1 MPSGSDAVDRH
12 LAALDHPR
20 KPEIEAL
27 RRIIR
32 AAHPAITERI
42 KWNAPSFCAGGDD
55 RVTMRLHPG
64 PRVQLVFHR
73 GAKAKKADD
82 FRFDDPTGWLEWAA
96 PDRALLSFPDA
107 AAIETRAAAVAA
119 LVHAWIEHT
128 TEGA

>member
-1 MPSGSDAVDRH
+1 MTTGTEAVDRH

-20 KPEIEAL
+20 KPEIETLRAL
-27 RRIIR
+27 VLR
-32 AAHPAITERI
+32 AHPALTERV

-73 GAKAKKADD
+73 GARAKASDG
-82 FRFDDPTGWLEWAA
+82 FHFDDPTGLLEWAA
-96 PDRALLSFPDA
+96 PDRAILSVADA
-107 AAIETRAAAVAA
+107 AALARHADAITA

-128 TEGA
+128 TEAR